1 MATAQV
7 MRMLRENP
15 DGTDVRVYA
24 TNVDPDAPALRA
36 ADVGGVEP
44 RYVGDAVYGEFA
56 LDFCRRHGVDV
67 LIPPRRL
74 SALAGLAD
82 AFAAVGTALMCSP
95 PAAVEVLTSK
105 VRTYEAAETAGVPVP
120 PWRRVAGSAGFRTA
134 VEELGA
140 DGERLCFKPAGEF
153 SAFGFRVLDDA
164 PLTLRDLL
172 AAPEPVVS
180 TAAVVDALRRAED
193 QGRAVPEFLV
203 MPYLDGPEVS
213 VDCLSRPGGS
223 LLVGVARA
231 KHGRY
236 RHLLDDPA
244 PVAVA
249 RRLVGHFGLAYLT
262 NVQLR
267 YRAGEPVLL
276 EANPRP
282 SAGIFQTAFTGLNLP
297 WAAVRL
303 LLDGD
308 TGPLPAP
315 RLGGRVAV
323 TDVAVD
329 ADGAD
334 AATVRTDPEG
344 PIAEPVPVEPSLPGG
359 PAAPA
364 AVPAALPAA
373 VPAAVQVALTDAL
386 PAVPVPARAPRTE
399 PAAPRYEPAA
409 RFGQPPRYEEV
420 AQGGGAPAVNTVA
433 PPWHPTAPALLAED

>member
-1 MATAQV
+1 
-7 MRMLRENP
+7 MLRENP
-15 DGTDVRVYA
+15 DGVDVRVHA

-36 ADVGGVEP
+36 ADSGGVEP
-44 RYVGDAVYGEFA
+44 RYVGDAEYGEFA
-56 LDFCRRHGVDV
+56 LDQCRRHGIDV

-74 SALAGLAD
+74 SALAGLTE
-82 AFAAVGTALMCSP
+82 AFAAAGTALMCSP

-105 VRTYEAAETAGVPVP
+105 VRTYEAARAAGVPVP
-120 PWRRVAGSAGFRTA
+120 PWRRVADADGFLAA

-164 PLTLRDLL
+164 PLRLRDLL

-180 TAAVVDALRRAED
+180 TAAVVDALRRAEAE
-193 QGRAVPEFLV
+193 GSAIPEFLV

-231 KHGRY
+231 KRGRY
-236 RHLLDDPA
+236 RRLLDDPV

-249 RRLVGHFGLAYLT
+249 RRLVAHFGLAYLS

-267 YRAGEPVLL
+267 HRHGEPVLL

-282 SAGIFQTAFTGLNLP
+282 SAGIFQTALTGVNLP

-323 TDVAVD
+323 TEAVIDVDGTEPPAAARATPPDPVPVGTGAPVAPVGERAGAAVPP
-329 ADGAD
+329 A
-334 AATVRTDPEG
+334 VVPQRP
-344 PIAEPVPVEPSLPGG
+344 PRAEPVVTGTPKYE
-359 PAAPA
+359 PAA
-364 AVPAALPAA
+364 
-373 VPAAVQVALTDAL
+373 
-386 PAVPVPARAPRTE
+386 ARYGQ
-399 PAAPRYEPAA
+399 APRYE
-409 RFGQPPRYEEV
+409 QV
-420 AQGGGAPAVNTVA
+420 AQGGGVPAAAAHPRDPAAPAFLVEDG
-433 PPWHPTAPALLAED
+433 PAFRREE